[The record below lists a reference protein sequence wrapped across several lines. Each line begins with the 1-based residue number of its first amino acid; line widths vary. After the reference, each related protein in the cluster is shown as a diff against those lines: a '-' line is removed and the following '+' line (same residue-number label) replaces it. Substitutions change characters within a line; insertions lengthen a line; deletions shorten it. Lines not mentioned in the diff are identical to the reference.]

1 MWVCIYVSICLSM
14 CVFEFM
20 YACVSGKVYLYV
32 YDICVY
38 VCMCVNVC
46 VLVCGKFIKEGL
58 LLTHPMNYNSYHT
71 PLFQSL
77 KINDRL
83 FIFDVTIL

>member
-1 MWVCIYVSICLSM
+1 M
-14 CVFEFM
+14 CV
-20 YACVSGKVYLYV
+20 C
-32 YDICVY
+32 
-38 VCMCVNVC
+38 VC
-46 VLVCGKFIKEGL
+46 VCVCVCGKFIKEGL